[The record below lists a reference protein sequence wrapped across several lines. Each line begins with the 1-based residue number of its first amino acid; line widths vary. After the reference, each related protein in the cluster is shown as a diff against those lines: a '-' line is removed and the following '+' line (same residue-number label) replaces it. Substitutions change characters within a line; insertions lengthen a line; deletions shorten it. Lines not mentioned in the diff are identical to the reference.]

1 MTCARTYGTG
11 KSLTRMGTIE
21 LLCSGSAGSYVQR
34 PGCCQD
40 IRLLYY
46 FFLGGG
52 GVTTTSPTTSF
63 NTTLVDTTSIYSGGH
78 AGHFHAIVT

>member
-40 IRLLYY
+40 IGLLYY

-52 GVTTTSPTTSF
+52 G
-63 NTTLVDTTSIYSGGH
+63 
-78 AGHFHAIVT
+78 

>member
-52 GVTTTSPTTSF
+52 RRRQLLLLLRLPIRLLLILHPFV
-63 NTTLVDTTSIYSGGH
+63 LVVMLAT
-78 AGHFHAIVT
+78 FMP

>member
-1 MTCARTYGTG
+1 
-11 KSLTRMGTIE
+11 MGTIE
-21 LLCSGSAGSYVQR
+21 LLCSGSAGLYVLR

-46 FFLGGG
+46 FFWEG
-52 GVTTTSPTTSF
+52 GVTTTSPTTTS
-63 NTTLVDTTSIYSGGH
+63 NATLVDTTSICSGGH

>member
-11 KSLTRMGTIE
+11 KSLTQMGTIE
-21 LLCSGSAGSYVQR
+21 LMCSGSAGSYVQR

-52 GVTTTSPTTSF
+52 VTTTSPTTTF

>member
-46 FFLGGG
+46 FFFGRGGDNYF
-52 GVTTTSPTTSF
+52 SYYDFQYDSC
-63 NTTLVDTTSIYSGGH
+63 
-78 AGHFHAIVT
+78 

>member
-40 IRLLYY
+40 IKLLYY
-46 FFLGGG
+46 FFWEGGG
-52 GVTTTSPTTSF
+52 GGNYFSYYDFQYDSC
-63 NTTLVDTTSIYSGGH
+63 
-78 AGHFHAIVT
+78 